1 MEEINRVETEEDI
14 EYAISYG
21 SDGDRES
28 ESSSE
33 EEDDNNDS
41 LRDVCSPSTNKDFF
55 WLFRWF
61 LQ

>member
-1 MEEINRVETEEDI
+1 METEEDI

-55 WLFRWF
+55 LLFRWF
-61 LQ
+61 LL